1 MDRGSPTAQNMKCH
15 ARFEPGPSSTPTGE
29 KNPTIRN
36 HGVCNETNV
45 QEINISHQT
54 GKSSTQKCPFL
65 GDMLVPWRVITSFCS
80 NPGFFLWCRSFF
92 HPILFRTFWGS
103 PAARG
108 LANVKNHILEL
119 NGLLSFKK
127 DRRYMW
133 RTKHTGS
140 GSQQFPCRW
149 HAWSTPPTP
158 TKHSLLAET
167 PHVADPSGVPGLV
180 AIPLI
185 LYWAF
190 WPRSVAFFANPSGKK
205 NRNGPNDM

>member
-45 QEINISHQT
+45 QEINISHQMGK

-80 NPGFFLWCRSFF
+80 NPAGLCQVVFS
-92 HPILFRTFWGS
+92 PNSFRTFWGS

-127 DRRYMW
+127 DRRY
-133 RTKHTGS
+133 K
-140 GSQQFPCRW
+140 
-149 HAWSTPPTP
+149 
-158 TKHSLLAET
+158 
-167 PHVADPSGVPGLV
+167 
-180 AIPLI
+180 
-185 LYWAF
+185 
-190 WPRSVAFFANPSGKK
+190 
-205 NRNGPNDM
+205 